1 MEKLK
6 TKCGYVAYKG
16 IRTEIILVTGG
27 FGVCDM
33 CAKPDKEMYI
43 VPVLNSAMCCKCYED
58 WNNRAIYYE
67 EDIPFERQ
75 FEKVFDKR
83 INEKLE
89 D

>member
-1 MEKLK
+1 MKKLK
-6 TKCGYVAYKG
+6 SKCGYVIYKG
-16 IRTEIILVTGG
+16 SLKEIVKVTGG
-27 FGVCDM
+27 CRCDM
-33 CAKPDKEMYI
+33 CNEPDDIMYV
-43 VPVLNSAMCCKCYED
+43 VPVLNSAMCCKCYKD
-58 WNNRAIYYE
+58 WNNRDIYYE